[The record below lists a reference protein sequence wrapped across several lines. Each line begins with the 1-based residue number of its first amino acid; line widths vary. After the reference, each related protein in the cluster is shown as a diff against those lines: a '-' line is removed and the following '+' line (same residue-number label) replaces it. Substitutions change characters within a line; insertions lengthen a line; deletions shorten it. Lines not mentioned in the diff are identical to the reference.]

1 MAWHSFFIQFIYMNT
16 LHNVLLADDDADDRM
31 LFRDIM
37 NDLGLR
43 LLLDTVSDGVEL
55 MEFLR
60 AAKKLPDALF
70 LDVNMPKKDG
80 LTCLREIK
88 ADPAL
93 QSIPVVIFS
102 NTDNTMLVEMM
113 LKEGAA
119 YFVRKQH
126 GYNKMLK
133 LINKLFS
140 LDKQMLIQKK
150 ELHEF
155 VIT

>member
-60 AAKKLPDALF
+60 TAKKLPDALF

-113 LKEGAA
+113 LNEGAA

-140 LDKQMLIQKK
+140 LDKQMLTQKK